1 MNELQT
7 TVSAVESIENIY
19 LNENGGWLFY
29 EHPAF
34 PIVKTREDILAM
46 PPEEDTTVVTKKT
59 K

>member
-1 MNELQT
+1 MNDLQN
-7 TVSAVESIENIY
+7 TVAAIDSIDNIY
-19 LNENGGWLFY
+19 LNENGEWLFY

-34 PIVKTREDILAM
+34 PIVKTREEILAM